1 MMWVTSDSLTP
12 CTTASLPRVAYR
24 VTTVKK
30 SKCYHVA
37 YECSKCNM
45 KCNDCTQPII
55 IIVIKI
61 PFLKPNEK
69 IMIIQ
74 IH

>member
-1 MMWVTSDSLTP
+1 
-12 CTTASLPRVAYR
+12 
-24 VTTVKK
+24 
-30 SKCYHVA
+30 
-37 YECSKCNM
+37 M

-55 IIVIKI
+55 IIVIKT

-74 IH
+74 IHWAGNMLQMFQLYMFTANQKKHIIKCNLQYYEFP